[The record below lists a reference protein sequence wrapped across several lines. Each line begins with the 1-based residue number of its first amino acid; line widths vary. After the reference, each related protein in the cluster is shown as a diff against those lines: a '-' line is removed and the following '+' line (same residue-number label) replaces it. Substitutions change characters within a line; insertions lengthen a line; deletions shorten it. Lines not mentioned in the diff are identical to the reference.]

1 MEFHEVDTKEKLD
14 RWAQTLG
21 VPVRVVDETW
31 SSITYRAE
39 CEFNDGTTMRCQYR
53 YVLPRPLANRRRE
66 RTYVVGLVHEVNG
79 AECVHVRPVIG
90 GLSAD
95 CEADAMH
102 QAILYASA
110 MVEVQRRHVCGARAV
125 ALSAYTVQR
134 AAEWQGVT

>member
-14 RWAQTLG
+14 RWAETLG

-31 SSITYRAE
+31 ASITYRAE

-53 YVLPRPLANRRRE
+53 YVLPRPLATRRRE
-66 RTYVVGLVHEVNG
+66 RTYVVGLVHEVDG

-102 QAILYASA
+102 QAALYASA
-110 MVEVQRRHVCGARAV
+110 MVEIQRRHVCGARAV
-125 ALSAYTVQR
+125 TLSAYVVTR